1 MEEAFAIEHK
11 PNPPFSADL
20 PYLRSVNFGNI
31 DIGKWYYM
39 VTDERLAPDA
49 YDAIVKVVDTDDD
62 YPNLK
67 FLFNVWTRPRDLS
80 LPWEQERHHPEVLR
94 FSAAQVDNGTF
105 KFYEYDDDIVM
116 QNGGGLVEDINARL
130 DDPSYILPAGT
141 VARRMVPMMRTT
153 PPFFPRK
160 TLQQRRK
167 QKNSRRASPSS
178 VSRRRRSTRRA
189 KKQKRLTRR
198 RRI

>member
-1 MEEAFAIEHK
+1 MEEAFAVEHK

-49 YDAIVKVVDTDDD
+49 YDSIVKVVDTDDD
-62 YPNLK
+62 DPNLK
-67 FLFNVWTRPRDLS
+67 VLFNVWTRPRDLS
-80 LPWEQERHHPEVLR
+80 LPWEQERDHPEILR
-94 FSAAQVDNGTF
+94 FSANQVDNGTF
-105 KFYEYDDDIVM
+105 KFYEYDDDVVM
-116 QNGGGLVEDINARL
+116 QNGGGLVADINARL

-141 VARRMVPMMRTT
+141 VARRMVPMMRMT

-160 TLQQRRK
+160 SLRKGRKNRRC
-167 QKNSRRASPSS
+167 
-178 VSRRRRSTRRA
+178 STRRVN
-189 KKQKRLTRR
+189 KKRRATRR
-198 RRI
+198 QAKRVRR

>member
-1 MEEAFAIEHK
+1 MEEAFAVEHK

-49 YDAIVKVVDTDDD
+49 YDSIVKILATDDD
-62 YPNLK
+62 DPNLK
-67 FLFNVWTRPRDLS
+67 VLFNVWTRPRDLS
-80 LPWEQERHHPEVLR
+80 LDWVQERHFPEVLR

-105 KFYEYDDDIVM
+105 KFYEYDDDVVM
-116 QNGGGLVEDINARL
+116 QNGGGLVADINARL

-141 VARRMVPMMRTT
+141 VARRMVPMMRMT

-160 TLQQRRK
+160 SLRK
-167 QKNSRRASPSS
+167 GRKGRKSRK
-178 VSRRRRSTRRA
+178 A
-189 KKQKRLTRR
+189 KKQKRSTRR
-198 RRI
+198 QPKRDRR

>member
-1 MEEAFAIEHK
+1 MEEAFAVEHK

-49 YDAIVKVVDTDDD
+49 YDSIVKVVDTDDD
-62 YPNLK
+62 DPNLK
-67 FLFNVWTRPRDLS
+67 VLLNVWTRPRDLS
-80 LPWEQERHHPEVLR
+80 LPWEQERDHPEILR
-94 FSAAQVDNGTF
+94 FSENQVANGTF

-141 VARRMVPMMRTT
+141 VARRAPVAMRMT

-160 TLQQRRK
+160 TLRRGR
-167 QKNSRRASPSS
+167 KNRRRALPSS

-189 KKQKRLTRR
+189 NKKRLTRKR
-198 RRI
+198 R

>member
-1 MEEAFAIEHK
+1 MEEAFAVEHK
-11 PNPPFSADL
+11 PNPPFTDDL
-20 PYLRSVNFGNI
+20 PYLRCVNFGNI

-49 YDAIVKVVDTDDD
+49 YDAIVKVVDTDDM
-62 YPNLK
+62 NSK
-67 FLFNVWTRPRDLS
+67 AMFLFWTRPRDLS
-80 LPWEQERHHPEVLR
+80 LPWEQERDHPEILR

-130 DDPSYILPAGT
+130 DDRSYILPAGT
-141 VARRMVPMMRTT
+141 VASRAVPMMRTT

-160 TLQQRRK
+160 SLRSRRK
-167 QKNSRRASPSS
+167 VRKSRKANKK
-178 VSRRRRSTRRA
+178 RRSTRRQA
-189 KKQKRLTRR
+189 KRDRR
-198 RRI
+198 

>member
-1 MEEAFAIEHK
+1 MEEAFAVEHK

-49 YDAIVKVVDTDDD
+49 YDSIVKVVATDDD
-62 YPNLK
+62 DQNLK
-67 FLFNVWTRPRDLS
+67 VLFNVWTRPRDLS

-105 KFYEYDDDIVM
+105 KFYEYDDDVVM
-116 QNGGGLVEDINARL
+116 QNGGGLVTDINARL

-141 VARRMVPMMRTT
+141 VARRMVPMMRMT
-153 PPFFPRK
+153 PPFFMRK
-160 TLQQRRK
+160 TLRRGR
-167 QKNSRRASPSS
+167 KNHRRASPSS

-189 KKQKRLTRR
+189 NKKRATRR
-198 RRI
+198 RR

>member
-1 MEEAFAIEHK
+1 MEEAFAVEHK
-11 PNPPFSADL
+11 PNPPFSDDL
-20 PYLRSVNFGNI
+20 PYLRRVNFGNI

-49 YDAIVKVVDTDDD
+49 YDSIVKVLATDDD
-62 YPNLK
+62 NQNLK
-67 FLFNVWTRPRDLS
+67 VLFNVWTRPRDLS

-105 KFYEYDDDIVM
+105 KFYEYDDDVVM

-130 DDPSYILPAGT
+130 DDRSYILPAGT

-160 TLQQRRK
+160 TLRSRRK
-167 QKNSRRASPSS
+167 VRKSRKAN
-178 VSRRRRSTRRA
+178 
-189 KKQKRLTRR
+189 KKQKHSTRKR
-198 RRI
+198 R

>member
-49 YDAIVKVVDTDDD
+49 YDSIVKVVDTDDND
-62 YPNLK
+62 PNLK
-67 FLFNVWTRPRDLS
+67 VLLNVWTRPRDLS
-80 LPWEQERHHPEVLR
+80 LPWEQERDHPEILR

-105 KFYEYDDDIVM
+105 KFYEYDDDVVM
-116 QNGGGLVEDINARL
+116 QNGGGLVTDINARL

-141 VARRMVPMMRTT
+141 VARRMVPMMRMT
-153 PPFFPRK
+153 PPFFMRK
-160 TLQQRRK
+160 TLRRGR
-167 QKNSRRASPSS
+167 KNHRRASPSS

-189 KKQKRLTRR
+189 NKKRATRR
-198 RRI
+198 RR

>member
-49 YDAIVKVVDTDDD
+49 YDSIVKVLATDDD
-62 YPNLK
+62 DQNIK
-67 FLFNVWTRPRDLS
+67 VLFNVWTRPRDLS
-80 LPWEQERHHPEVLR
+80 LPWVQERHHPEVLR
-94 FSAAQVDNGTF
+94 FSAAQVDNGIF
-105 KFYEYDDDIVM
+105 KFYEYDDDEVM

-153 PPFFPRK
+153 PPFFLRK

-167 QKNSRRASPSS
+167 QKNRRRASPSS
-178 VSRRRRSTRRA
+178 YRLRRSTRRA
-189 KKQKRLTRR
+189 NKKRATRR
-198 RRI
+198 RR

>member
-49 YDAIVKVVDTDDD
+49 YDSIVKVLATDDD
-62 YPNLK
+62 DQNIK
-67 FLFNVWTRPRDLS
+67 VLFNVWTRPRDLS
-80 LPWEQERHHPEVLR
+80 LPWVQERHHPEVLR
-94 FSAAQVDNGTF
+94 FSAAQVDNGIF
-105 KFYEYDDDIVM
+105 KFYEYDDEVM

-160 TLQQRRK
+160 TLQQGRK
-167 QKNSRRASPSS
+167 N
-178 VSRRRRSTRRA
+178 RRRSTRRA

>member
-1 MEEAFAIEHK
+1 MEEAFAVEHK

-49 YDAIVKVVDTDDD
+49 YDSIVKVVATDDD
-62 YPNLK
+62 DQNLK
-67 FLFNVWTRPRDLS
+67 VLFNVWTRPRDLS

-105 KFYEYDDDIVM
+105 KFYEYDDDVVM
-116 QNGGGLVEDINARL
+116 QNGGGLVEDINLRL
-130 DDPSYILPAGT
+130 NTPSYIVPAGT

-160 TLQQRRK
+160 SLRFGRK
-167 QKNSRRASPSS
+167 NRRRASPSS
-178 VSRRRRSTRRA
+178 YRLRRTTRRA
-189 KKQKRLTRR
+189 KKQKRLTRKR
-198 RRI
+198 R